1 MLRCAFFGLL
11 VLLAPAPEKPSD
23 KAKSE
28 PPGAVVEAKLVAK
41 KDTYPLDLGGK
52 TAEEFRKLLKDA
64 ETAGPNPP
72 APKVDL
78 ILEFTN
84 TSDKDVQIQLGG
96 TRNVITLDLK
106 GPGADTIV
114 MKNRPMPKF
123 LIVSKTVTLAPGKS
137 ESVPVTS
144 LAFGLRNLTHAAY
157 WTAAGE
163 YTLVASYQTSLAPAP
178 KDARDAGNGL
188 GAVTL
193 TTAPIK
199 LKVEAK

>member
-1 MLRCAFFGLL
+1 MMQYALWGLL

-52 TAEEFRKLLKDA
+52 TAEDYRKQLKEA
-64 ETAGPNPP
+64 ENGGPNPP
-72 APKVDL
+72 APKLDL
-78 ILEFTN
+78 VLEFTN
-84 TSDKDVQIQLGG
+84 TSDKEVQIQLGG

-106 GPGADTIV
+106 GPGAETIV

-123 LIVSKTVTLAPGKS
+123 LIASKTVTLAPGKS
-137 ESVPVTS
+137 ESVPVAS

-163 YTLVASYQTSLAPAP
+163 YTLAASYQTALAPAP
-178 KDARDAGNGL
+178 KDAKDQGNGF
-188 GAVTL
+188 GAVLL